1 MPAMARIAV
10 YEDFDSLPA
19 SSAALFQRAAAG
31 AGIFLSLPW
40 FQTLVRYGLEH
51 ASLHVYALQSE
62 AGDETRALLPL
73 SRPAPANRF
82 FPVRRLAAAANY
94 YSPVFSPLVAGDTN
108 PCDSLLALAKDIASG
123 AERCDI
129 VSIFP
134 MDRDSPLF
142 ASTLSAFLAAGMAI
156 QPYHCF
162 GNWYLQVN
170 GRSYD
175 AYAATLPPRL
185 RNTLKRKGQQL
196 GIANRLRMEIITG
209 GDKLD
214 EAIAAYETVY
224 RASWKPPEAHPQFM
238 PELIRTC
245 AREGWLRLGIAWID
259 GEPAAAQVWM
269 VGDGVAS
276 IYKLAYDQRFI
287 RYSVGSLLTAHLM
300 RHVIDLDRV
309 TEVDFLSGDDPYK
322 QDWMSHRRERWGIA
336 AFNLRTLP
344 GLALAA
350 VHFGRSALKRLLQR
364 LTSGRPRPV
373 SA

>member
-1 MPAMARIAV
+1 MARVAV
-10 YEDFDSLPA
+10 YQDFDTIPA
-19 SSAALFQRAAAG
+19 SCEALFQHAAAG

-40 FQTLVRYGLEH
+40 FRGLARH
-51 ASLHVYALQSE
+51 GLAHSSLRVYALHSD
-62 AGDETRALLPL
+62 AGDEAHALLPMCRL
-73 SRPAPANRF
+73 APANRL
-82 FPVRRLAAAANY
+82 FPVRKLAAVANY
-94 YSPVFSPLVAGDTN
+94 YSPVFGPLVSGNAN
-108 PCDSLLALAKDIASG
+108 LCDSLLPLATEIASG
-123 AERCDI
+123 VECSDV

-134 MDRDSPLF
+134 MDRESPLF
-142 ASTLSAFLAAGMAI
+142 AATLSAFLAAGMVV

-162 GNWYLQVN
+162 GNWYLKVN

-175 AYAATLPPRL
+175 TYASTLPPRL

-196 GIANRLRMEIITG
+196 ATSGRLRMEIISG
-209 GDKLD
+209 NDKLD
-214 EAIAAYETVY
+214 EAIAAYEAVY
-224 RASWKPPEAHPQFM
+224 RASWKPPEGHPQFM

-269 VGDGVAS
+269 VEGGVAS
-276 IYKLAYDQRFI
+276 IYKLAYDQRFV

-300 RHVIDLDRV
+300 RHAIDVDGVR
-309 TEVDFLSGDDPYK
+309 EVDFLSGDDPYK

-344 GLALAA
+344 GLSLAA
-350 VHFGRSALKRLLQR
+350 VHFGRRAVKRLLQR
-364 LTSGRPRPV
+364 LVHGRPRPA